1 MRWALLSFAAAVAL
15 IMLGFF
21 AVGADNMNIS
31 EKAVYWLCVVA
42 FLIAQGFHFLSWVRK
57 HDL

>member
-1 MRWALLSFAAAVAL
+1 MRWALLSIGAAVAL

-21 AVGADNMNIS
+21 VVAPDNMNIS
-31 EKAVYWLCVVA
+31 EKTVYWLCVVA
-42 FLIAQGFHFLSWVRK
+42 FLTAQGFHFLSWVRK